1 MISLVKFSI
10 GPSVVDPWHFSTDP
24 DEDPQIRTSVLR
36 IRMRIQEAQKHT
48 DSTDPDPEHWYKV
61 IKMSQNSRNQGF
73 SFYICLMKE
82 GSGAGSGVGS
92 VLVTNGSGCGSGRP
106 KNIGTDLTDPDT
118 QHWLDHYAHPITYL
132 AEEDSDEEE
141 GEEEPVVPE
150 EEEEVEQLRTPENPI
165 VKGVKSLGDAVV
177 AAIR

>member
-1 MISLVKFSI
+1 VLDQYVHLI
-10 GPSVVDPWHFSTDP
+10 PS
-24 DEDPQIRTSVLR
+24 
-36 IRMRIQEAQKHT
+36 
-48 DSTDPDPEHWYKV
+48 
-61 IKMSQNSRNQGF
+61 G
-73 SFYICLMKE
+73 
-82 GSGAGSGVGS
+82 
-92 VLVTNGSGCGSGRP
+92 
-106 KNIGTDLTDPDT
+106 
-118 QHWLDHYAHPITYL
+118 

>member
-1 MISLVKFSI
+1 
-10 GPSVVDPWHFSTDP
+10 
-24 DEDPQIRTSVLR
+24 
-36 IRMRIQEAQKHT
+36 
-48 DSTDPDPEHWYKV
+48 
-61 IKMSQNSRNQGF
+61 
-73 SFYICLMKE
+73 
-82 GSGAGSGVGS
+82 
-92 VLVTNGSGCGSGRP
+92 
-106 KNIGTDLTDPDT
+106 
-118 QHWLDHYAHPITYL
+118 LDHYAHPSTYR

>member
-1 MISLVKFSI
+1 M
-10 GPSVVDPWHFSTDP
+10 
-24 DEDPQIRTSVLR
+24 R
-36 IRMRIQEAQKHT
+36 IREAQKYT
-48 DSTDPDPEHWYKV
+48 YPTDPDP
-61 IKMSQNSRNQGF
+61 
-73 SFYICLMKE
+73 
-82 GSGAGSGVGS
+82 
-92 VLVTNGSGCGSGRP
+92 
-106 KNIGTDLTDPDT
+106 DP
-118 QHWLDHYAHPITYL
+118 QHWLNHYAHPATYR

>member
-1 MISLVKFSI
+1 LI
-10 GPSVVDPWHFSTDP
+10 GP
-24 DEDPQIRTSVLR
+24 
-36 IRMRIQEAQKHT
+36 
-48 DSTDPDPEHWYKV
+48 
-61 IKMSQNSRNQGF
+61 
-73 SFYICLMKE
+73 
-82 GSGAGSGVGS
+82 
-92 VLVTNGSGCGSGRP
+92 
-106 KNIGTDLTDPDT
+106 
-118 QHWLDHYAHPITYL
+118 YAHPTTYR

>member
-1 MISLVKFSI
+1 M
-10 GPSVVDPWHFSTDP
+10 
-24 DEDPQIRTSVLR
+24 R
-36 IRMRIQEAQKHT
+36 IREAQKHAN
-48 DSTDPDPEHWYKV
+48 PDPQY
-61 IKMSQNSRNQGF
+61 
-73 SFYICLMKE
+73 
-82 GSGAGSGVGS
+82 
-92 VLVTNGSGCGSGRP
+92 
-106 KNIGTDLTDPDT
+106 
-118 QHWLDHYAHPITYL
+118 WLNHYAHPTTCR